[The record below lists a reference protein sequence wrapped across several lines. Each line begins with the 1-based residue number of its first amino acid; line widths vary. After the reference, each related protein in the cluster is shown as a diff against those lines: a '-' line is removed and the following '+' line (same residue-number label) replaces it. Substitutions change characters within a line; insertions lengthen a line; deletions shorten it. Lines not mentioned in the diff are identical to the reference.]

1 MSQQRNLFTGGL
13 ALTLRS
19 WPALV
24 WTYVFNLGL
33 AVLFSLPL
41 HLQINA
47 ITAHSLASQRLSGA
61 FDLGVMA
68 GVISKLEQGPG
79 PATMGSHFSIPIY
92 FVLYFLLV
100 PGTLFC
106 YQTGSSAHLFTL
118 VQSGFAYFWRFVR
131 ITLVSLVVS
140 APILAGFMALQK
152 LWAAHVD
159 KHTVGLSA
167 VLHDLAGL
175 FIVALVA
182 AFLRVY
188 FDLVQ
193 VYTVQLGRQ
202 QFTEVA
208 GQKSRPERQIRRTF
222 KPAWKALTHN
232 FFRTYLTFI
241 LLAALGFIAF
251 VLFARIA
258 IHSLAQP
265 HVWAIFLSVQIGL
278 FLMLLTRFWQRGAE
292 TILATDNPLPEP
304 AAIVP
309 DPIVPEEPAAE
320 PTLAPAE
327 DAQVIALPEE
337 ERI

>member
-13 ALTLRS
+13 SLTLRS

-33 AVLFSLPL
+33 ALLFTLPL
-41 HLQINA
+41 HFQINA

-61 FDLGVMA
+61 FDLGVLA
-68 GVISKLEQGPG
+68 GVISSLGQGPG
-79 PATMGSHFSIPIY
+79 PATPGSHFSILVY

-100 PGTLFC
+100 PGALFC
-106 YQTGSSAHLFTL
+106 YQTGTSARLSSLL
-118 VQSGFAYFWRFVR
+118 QSGFLHFWRFVR
-131 ITLVSLVVS
+131 ITLISLVVS
-140 APILAGFMALQK
+140 GLILAGFMALQK
-152 LWAAHVD
+152 LWTAHVD

-175 FIVALVA
+175 LIVALVA
-182 AFLRVY
+182 AFLRLY

-202 QFTEVA
+202 SFPQVA
-208 GQKSRPERQIRRTF
+208 GSKSHPERQIRRAF
-222 KPAWKALTHN
+222 KPAWKALAHN

-241 LLAALGFIAF
+241 LLAALGLIAF
-251 VLFARIA
+251 VLSARIA

-265 HVWAIFLSVQIGL
+265 HIWAIFLSAQIGL

-292 TILATDNPLPEP
+292 TILAMDNPLPEP
-304 AAIVP
+304 AAIAP
-309 DPIVPEEPAAE
+309 APIVPEAPPAEPEPAADE
-320 PTLAPAE
+320 AVIDAPE
-327 DAQVIALPEE
+327 
-337 ERI
+337 